1 MKVKFESVIDG
12 INRYLDKEIYGNLND
27 LQEFLARLAVGR
39 INQNSE
45 LIKTALMSNGLART
59 LCIVDSE
66 GMVDVD
72 SLCQDIKREIDRK
85 GSIQVEIPMIGKLTF
100 KSVDVDVLRDLINGR

>member
-39 INQNSE
+39 INQNTAN
-45 LIKTALMSNGLART
+45 IKAALMNNGIAKT
-59 LCIVDSE
+59 LCLVDSE
-66 GMVDVD
+66 GMVELDP
-72 SLCQDIKREIDRK
+72 LLQDIKKEIERK
-85 GSIQVEIPMIGKLTF
+85 GCIQFEVPMIGKLTLDR
-100 KSVDVDVLRDLINGR
+100 KSVV

>member
-27 LQEFLARLAVGR
+27 LQEFLARLAVAR
-39 INQNSE
+39 INQNAE

-59 LCIVDSE
+59 LCIVDSD

>member
-1 MKVKFESVIDG
+1 MKVKFENVIDG
-12 INRYLDKEIYGNLND
+12 VNRYLDKEIYGNLND
-27 LQEFLARLAVGR
+27 LQEFLARLAVAR
-39 INQNSE
+39 INQNAD
-45 LIKTALMSNGLART
+45 LIKTSLMNNGLART

-72 SLCQDIKREIDRK
+72 SLSQDIKREIDRN

-100 KSVDVDVLRDLINGR
+100 RSVDVDVLRDLIIGR

>member
-39 INQNSE
+39 INQNSA
-45 LIKTALMSNGLART
+45 LIKQALMNNGFART
-59 LCIVDSE
+59 LCLVDSE
-66 GMVDVD
+66 GMVDLD
-72 SLCQDIKREIDRK
+72 SLCHDIKKEIDRK

-100 KSVDVDVLRDLINGR
+100 RSVDIDVIRDLITGR